1 MGKITNIMLMLDYLN
16 TGKKYT
22 TKELATKLGISER
35 MVRYYKQELESAGI
49 YIDTFMGPNGGY
61 FMLNSS
67 NNYNHINKYD
77 LELMK
82 KVEETLEI
90 NNFEYIDKFTTLLLK
105 LEHAYKIEE
114 EKSKF
119 SEIINQEEQN
129 ITLKTL
135 KKYINE
141 KARIKIIYEDISGS
155 RKERIIHPL
164 QIFKFDKQI
173 FITAYCEV
181 RNDIRHFE
189 LSRIKKINKG

>member
-22 TKELATKLGISER
+22 TKELATKIGISER

-119 SEIINQEEQN
+119 SEIIDQEEQS

-164 QIFKFDKQI
+164 QIFKFDKKI
-173 FITAYCEV
+173 FITAYCEL

-189 LSRIKKINKG
+189 LLRIKKIIKG

>member
-119 SEIINQEEQN
+119 S
-129 ITLKTL
+129 
-135 KKYINE
+135 
-141 KARIKIIYEDISGS
+141 
-155 RKERIIHPL
+155 
-164 QIFKFDKQI
+164 
-173 FITAYCEV
+173 
-181 RNDIRHFE
+181 
-189 LSRIKKINKG
+189 